1 MRAYRLALFV
11 VVCLTGAAVA
21 VAQVNRATIS
31 GTVTDS
37 LGAAIPGV
45 TVTVTGESGLAST
58 AQTNMAG
65 QYTVPSLPVGTYAA
79 KFEIGLQD
87 VRSRQADAAGVA

>member
-11 VVCLTGAAVA
+11 VVCLGGATVA
-21 VAQVNRATIS
+21 GAQVNRATIS

-45 TVTVTGESGLAST
+45 TVTVTGESGRRMVGGLLREVGC
-58 AQTNMAG
+58 AG
-65 QYTVPSLPVGTYAA
+65 ARPERP
-79 KFEIGLQD
+79 D
-87 VRSRQADAAGVA
+87 DPRP